1 MAASRAITTALST
14 CPTSNVCRI
23 PGEQPASQAAAPSWL
38 SKKVTPPLQVLSK
51 ITSSHPIHTICIVAL
66 LASTTYI
73 GLLEDSLFDAARSVR
88 KAEWSSLIEGSRRLR
103 AGPDTAWKW
112 QTHDANVALPRNGE
126 HLALLTLV
134 FPEMPSADT
143 SMESP
148 MLNAVPIPQNLSITP
163 LPSTSNSF
171 TTYSQDCALAF
182 SVPYNQAP
190 EFLTIAQE
198 IPNNTPLG
206 QEAWDTENVREK
218 KMWIMKAARVQT
230 RSSLVKWAHNAWVE
244 FTDLLKNAETL
255 DIVIMALGYI
265 SMHLTF
271 VSLFLSMRRM
281 GSNFWLATSVILSSV
296 FSFLFGLF
304 VTTKLGVPISMVLLS
319 EGLPFLVVTIGFEKN
334 IVLTRA
340 VLSHAIEHR
349 RPSTNKNAGD
359 SKKAGGASV
368 IQSAIFVAIK
378 EKGFEIVKD
387 YAIEVG
393 ILTVGAASG
402 VQGGLQQFCFLA
414 AWILFFD
421 CILLF
426 SFYTAILCI
435 KLEINRIKRHVEMRR
450 ALEDDGVSHRV
461 AENVAQSNDW
471 PRADGKDQPGT
482 TIFGRQIK
490 STHIPK
496 FKVMMV
502 SGFFLINTL
511 NLCTIPF
518 RSANSLSNISSWAQG
533 LGGFVTSPPV
543 DPFKVAS
550 SGLDIIMEAARSEG
564 RETVVTVLTPIRYEL
579 EFPSI
584 HYDLPQ
590 KHLIPVEDSFGD
602 LGGYG
607 VGGRM
612 VGGILK
618 SLEDPILSKWIVVA
632 LALSVAL
639 NGYLFNAA
647 RWGIKDPNVPDHP
660 IDAKELD
667 EAQKFNDT
675 ESATLPLGEYMR
687 PPATQRVPLTPALT
701 DDEADMQLNYKQQ
714 ESQGLDEPA
723 VMHTKEEI
731 EQMLRDK
738 RAHELSDEEIVSLSM
753 RGKIPG
759 YALEKTLKDFTRAVK
774 VRRTIIS
781 RTKATSDLTN
791 LLDRSK
797 LPYQNY
803 NWAQVHGAC
812 CENVIGYMPIP
823 VGVAGPLVIDG
834 QSYFIPMATTE
845 GVLVAST
852 SRGCKAIN
860 SGGGAVT
867 VLTADGMTRGPCV
880 SFETLERAGA
890 AKLWLDSEKGQ
901 GVMKKAFNSTS
912 RFARLESMKTAMAGT
927 NLYIRFKT
935 TTGDAMGMNMISKG
949 VEHALKTM
957 MNEGFDDMNV
967 VSVSGNY
974 CTDKKPAA
982 INWIDGRGKSV
993 VAEAIIPGDIVR
1005 TVLKTDVD
1013 SMVELNINK
1022 NLIGSA
1028 MAGSVGG
1035 FNAHASNIVAA
1046 IFLAT
1051 GQDPAQSPWLAPN
1064 HCLHAVSRGRYSRGG
1079 TILEPQG
1086 AMLDMLGVR
1095 GPHPTSPGENARRLA
1110 RIVAAA
1116 TLAGELSLCS
1126 ALAAGHLVSAHM
1138 QHNRSAPPTRTST
1151 PAPPGAVTPV
1161 GLAMSTGVERIA
1173 SSTGLSAA
1181 ALERSRR

>member
-1 MAASRAITTALST
+1 MIASNLLPSRF
-14 CPTSNVCRI
+14 R
-23 PGEQPASQAAAPSWL
+23 GEQPPSQNAAPSWL
-38 SKKVTPPLQVLSK
+38 NKKVTPLLQVLSRL
-51 ITSSHPIHTICIVAL
+51 TSTHPIHTIVIVAL
-66 LASTTYI
+66 LASSSYI
-73 GLLEDSLFDAARSVR
+73 GLLEESLFDATRSIR
-88 KAEWSSLIEGSRRLR
+88 KAEWSSLVEGSRLLR
-103 AGPDTAWKW
+103 AADDTAWKW
-112 QTHDANVALPRNGE
+112 QPYDADAAIPPSAD
-126 HLALLTLV
+126 HLALLTLA
-134 FPEMPSADT
+134 FPESLSTDPSKAA
-143 SMESP
+143 P
-148 MLNAVPIPQNLSITP
+148 VANAVPIPQNLSIRP

-171 TTYSQDCALAF
+171 TTYSQDSALAF
-182 SVPYNQAP
+182 SIPFSQAP
-190 EFLTIAQE
+190 EFLSLVQE
-198 IPNNTPLG
+198 IPNDIPT
-206 QEAWDTENVREK
+206 QEARETEHGREK
-218 KMWIMKAARVQT
+218 KMWIMKAARAQT
-230 RSSLVKWAHNAWVE
+230 RSSIARWLRNAWVE
-244 FTDLLKNAETL
+244 FIDLLKNAETL

-281 GSNFWLATSVILSSV
+281 GSNFWLATSVLFSST
-296 FSFLFGLF
+296 FAFLFGLF

-349 RPSTNKNAGD
+349 RPETGSAKG
-359 SKKAGGASV
+359 SKKADVSSSV
-368 IQSAIFVAIK
+368 IQSAIYVAIK
-378 EKGFEIVKD
+378 EKGFGIVKD

-393 ILTVGAASG
+393 VLVLGAASG

-435 KLEINRIKRHVEMRR
+435 KLEINRIKRHVEMRK
-450 ALEDDGVSHRV
+450 ALEDDGVSRRV

-471 PRADGKDQPGT
+471 ARADGKDQPGT

-496 FKVMMV
+496 FKVLMV
-502 SGFFLINTL
+502 SGFFLINAL

-518 RSANSLSNISSWAQG
+518 RSAESISHISSWARG
-533 LGGFVTSPPV
+533 LGGVVTSPPV

-550 SGLDIIMEAARSEG
+550 NGLDMVLEAAKSEG
-564 RETVVTVLTPIRYEL
+564 RETIVTVLTPIRYEL

-590 KHLIPVEDSFGD
+590 DVGKADDESLGHLV
-602 LGGYG
+602 GYG

-612 VGGILK
+612 VGSILK

-632 LALSVAL
+632 LAMSVAL

-660 IDAKELD
+660 IDPKELA

-675 ESATLPLGEYMR
+675 ESATLPVGGYNR
-687 PPATQRVPLTPALT
+687 APPSPPSVPPTPALT
-701 DDEADMQLNYKQQ
+701 DDEADASPAARS
-714 ESQGLDEPA
+714 ESSIPDQPLT
-723 VMHTKEEI
+723 VRSKEEM
-731 EQMLRDK
+731 EKMLLDK
-738 RAHELSDEEIVSLSM
+738 RAHELNDEEVIALSM

-781 RTKATSDLTN
+781 RTKATADLTG
-791 LLDRSK
+791 LLERSK

-812 CENVIGYMPIP
+812 CENVIGYMPLP

-880 SFETLERAGA
+880 TFETLERAGA

-901 GVMKKAFNSTS
+901 SIMKKAFNSTS
-912 RFARLESMKTAMAGT
+912 RFARLESMKTALAGT

-949 VEHALKTM
+949 VEHALSVM
-957 MNEGFDDMNV
+957 MSEGFEDMNI

-993 VAEAIIPGDIVR
+993 VAEAIIPAEVVKS
-1005 TVLKTDVD
+1005 VLKTDVD
-1013 SMVELNINK
+1013 SMVELNVNK

-1035 FNAHASNIVAA
+1035 FNAHAANIVAA
-1046 IFLAT
+1046 VFLAT
-1051 GQDPAQSPWLAPN
+1051 GQDPAQVVESAN
-1064 HCLHAVSRGRYSRGG
+1064 CI
-1079 TILEPQG
+1079 TI
-1086 AMLDMLGVR
+1086 MKK
-1095 GPHPTSPGENARRLA
+1095 
-1110 RIVAAA
+1110 
-1116 TLAGELSLCS
+1116 
-1126 ALAAGHLVSAHM
+1126 
-1138 QHNRSAPPTRTST
+1138 
-1151 PAPPGAVTPV
+1151 
-1161 GLAMSTGVERIA
+1161 
-1173 SSTGLSAA
+1173 
-1181 ALERSRR
+1181 